1 MSVLRPKDGTRPWT
15 GAYQPYDLIKEAC
28 IAIGVIGLLAV
39 VLAVLFSSP
48 DEKPSTIAQWSRQLP
63 VDFVKTAATEL
74 DGTSGTA
81 EYGPPYNHNGEG
93 QHAAFIYLQKWLGVS
108 HPIDTAADYVIG
120 PLETVPNDPALQR
133 ALAEYQAAPAKTQ
146 KAWGEAYAKPLEEDA
161 QAEEE
166 GKPLPK
172 TVSVNTTTGMVSV
185 QASGAGPVPTMMTS
199 LLSLARSGG
208 LDGSLLT
215 SRQFFQTDYTEPLL
229 FMADGGLL
237 DKRAEEQHLGGD
249 EWGLMNETGSYPG
262 QAWLWL
268 YAFWYQIEPFKASE
282 NADILVMMVMGVLSL
297 AFVCIPFI
305 PGVRD
310 LPRKIPVYKLIWREH
325 YAASP
330 PPPKGPRIVSSVPD
344 PAPSAVP

>member
-1 MSVLRPKDGTRPWT
+1 VSLLHPKDDTGPWT
-15 GAYQPYDLIKEAC
+15 GRYQPYDLVKEAC
-28 IAIGVIGLLAV
+28 IAIGVIALLAIL
-39 VLAVLFSSP
+39 LAVLFSSP
-48 DEKPSTIAQWSRQLP
+48 DDKPSTVAQWSRQLP

-81 EYGPPYNHNGEG
+81 TYGPPYNHESGSV
-93 QHAAFIYLQKWLGVS
+93 QHFLFLHPQRWLGVS
-108 HPIDTAADYVIG
+108 HPINTAEDYVIG
-120 PLETVPNDPALQR
+120 PLETVPNDPTLQR
-133 ALAEYQAAPAKTQ
+133 ALDEYTAAPEKTQ

-166 GKPLPK
+166 GKPLPR
-172 TVSVNTTTGMVSV
+172 TVTVNATTGMVSV
-185 QASGAGPVPTMMTS
+185 QASATGPVPTMMTS

-215 SRQFFQTDYTEPLL
+215 SRQFFQTDYTKPLL

-249 EWGLMNETGSYPG
+249 EWGMMNETGSYPG

-268 YAFWYQIEPFKASE
+268 YALWYQIEPFKNSP
-282 NADILVMMVMGVLSL
+282 NADILVMLMMGVLSL
-297 AFVCIPFI
+297 AFICIPLI

-310 LPRKIPVYKLIWREH
+310 LPRKIPIYKLIWREH
-325 YAASP
+325 YRAI
-330 PPPKGPRIVSSVPD
+330 KPRSS
-344 PAPSAVP
+344 A